1 MSIFGWVC
9 HYHHYYHL
17 YGSSFFLFVM
27 YFGSWRY
34 FLWFSFIRTLPW
46 IVGWS
51 WDRWSLCPNHF
62 VTRFGCKLSLIFSSY
77 WVHGMF
83 VPLFVGYVFLIYTF
97 PLEQQSEVTSPDPP
111 ISDPPRCTV
120 HSFCK
125 TLTASDTS
133 THGGFSVLRRHAD
146 DCLPPLVSFNFF
158 FFSICFFRRY
168 WIALTHFSLF
178 CFLGLIISI
187 FFVQDMSQQPPWQE
201 LVATDL
207 HGNEWHFRHIFRG
220 WLFAYWFFLHW
231 IDL

>member
-1 MSIFGWVC
+1 
-9 HYHHYYHL
+9 
-17 YGSSFFLFVM
+17 
-27 YFGSWRY
+27 
-34 FLWFSFIRTLPW
+34 
-46 IVGWS
+46 
-51 WDRWSLCPNHF
+51 
-62 VTRFGCKLSLIFSSY
+62 
-77 WVHGMF
+77 MF
-83 VPLFVGYVFLIYTF
+83 VPFFVGYVFLIYTF

-168 WIALTHFSLF
+168 WTALTHFSLF

-187 FFVQDMSQQPPWQE
+187 FFLQDMSQQPPWQE

-220 WLFAYWFFLHW
+220 
-231 IDL
+231 